1 MTSNPTQWQYLFSPD
16 VSDNRAAGE
25 QRKIKLI
32 PSNEPD
38 GNVIEVTVTKV
49 SDGTF
54 DKKYFRLI
62 EVSPTW
68 KDV

>member
-1 MTSNPTQWQYLFSPD
+1 MTSNPSQWQYLFSPD

-25 QRKIKLI
+25 QRKIKLH
-32 PSNEPD
+32 PSPEANE
-38 GNVIEVTVTKV
+38 NIIEVTVTKV
-49 SDGTF
+49 SDGSF
-54 DKKYFRLI
+54 DKKYFRLT